1 MRTTAADTTQ
11 SNSHLYPARNV
22 QPNTIHRSF
31 SDNEQSAV
39 ATCKFFRSH
48 SLKASFPGT
57 VALTCHKAKHLQQK
71 LFCEEGDSG
80 KPIPLPAFSLRLL
93 NHYPTTCYP
102 FFRSPLGWH
111 RALDSR
117 ISDVVISVLL
127 SCFPAS
133 SHCLLQQDFLVKVH
147 PDSPLYTA
155 SASIMVL

>member
-31 SDNEQSAV
+31 SVNEQSAV

-71 LFCEEGDSG
+71 LFCEGGDSG
-80 KPIPLPAFSLRLL
+80 KPIPLTAFSLQLL
-93 NHYPTTCYP
+93 AGTKIITLQLAT
-102 FFRSPLGWH
+102 RS
-111 RALDSR
+111 
-117 ISDVVISVLL
+117 SDHLL
-127 SCFPAS
+127 AGTL
-133 SHCLLQQDFLVKVH
+133 H
-147 PDSPLYTA
+147 
-155 SASIMVL
+155 